1 MKVVISMKNN
11 DIVVIYKE
19 TNKTAELKKIKN
31 NISEFEKLLGRRNIL
46 NPI

>member
-46 NPI
+46 NSI